1 MKSHGPQNADG
12 PFKPYKLTQKK
23 TDLNQLNHHTF
34 SKEWLIVSVKIPH
47 HTNLF
52 SKSQSVVGY

>member
-1 MKSHGPQNADG
+1 MGPQNADG
-12 PFKPYKLTQKK
+12 PFKPYQPYKLTQNK
-23 TDLNQLNHHTF
+23 TDLNHHTF